1 VSYADPQG
9 RTWGTLR
16 ALADA
21 HGVHPY
27 TLGMRLRQGWG
38 LARALIPPGVVH
50 PVTGERVTRRALA
63 AEVGISPQAIGWREA
78 MGRDMMAP
86 PKKRQ
91 KASG

>member
-1 VSYADPQG
+1 MSYVDPQG

-27 TLGMRLRQGWG
+27 TLGRRLRQGWG
-38 LARALIPPGVVH
+38 MSRALTPRGVVH
-50 PVTGERVTRRALA
+50 PVTGERVTLRALA
-63 AEVGISPQAIGWREA
+63 AEVGVSPQAIGYREA
-78 MGRDMMAP
+78 MGLDMMAP

-91 KASG
+91 KVS